1 VSERDRSHER
11 GGNEFSRILD
21 GELSGGTDPLRPV
34 SYWKIRFNN
43 GNVAI
48 ITEKP
53 DVVSLLFSSLGE
65 NGTMFRPV
73 P

>member
-1 VSERDRSHER
+1 MSCQNEIGVTR

-53 DVVSLLFSSLGE
+53 VLD
-65 NGTMFRPV
+65 
-73 P
+73 